1 MNTVYMK
8 TYTKGGYRFVEC
20 ALCGQRFN
28 AGRGGNGAG
37 IRWCNALMNDWW
49 TKHTGQESPEV
60 VQCADEIKLCPMLP
74 EPGRETNRY
83 QVITYDKDGGADEK
97 RDYQSL
103 EDAGRTARGYIDGSE
118 PLVEAAF
125 IQFPVDGGLTH
136 ANIRQV
142 MDALPGGKEY
152 IPITISGEFSSA
164 FGFVAADTF
173 DEKLDVIN
181 EHGTP
186 DSHYPEYEA
195 AIRAILDDVNK
206 ESPTGVYDILDV
218 HTRIMYAADI

>member
-49 TKHTGQESPEV
+49 AKHTGQESPEV
-60 VQCADEIKLCPMLP
+60 VQCADEVKLCPMLP

-103 EDAGRTARGYIDGSE
+103 EDAGRAARGYIDGSE
-118 PLVEAAF
+118 PLA
-125 IQFPVDGGLTH
+125 DGLCYAG
-136 ANIRQV
+136 
-142 MDALPGGKEY
+142 
-152 IPITISGEFSSA
+152 
-164 FGFVAADTF
+164 
-173 DEKLDVIN
+173 
-181 EHGTP
+181 
-186 DSHYPEYEA
+186 
-195 AIRAILDDVNK
+195 AI
-206 ESPTGVYDILDV
+206 VYDLNER
-218 HTRIMYAADI
+218 RIVREYGYFPSGAKPIEADK